1 MGWSK
6 GPCRFDGSSMS
17 KAINYG
23 GMQIYYNGSVK
34 KTGTSGSKNI
44 WSGDG
49 DICVVYSQKNQI
61 GNQIF
66 KVSGKVQECT
76 KLAR

>member
-1 MGWSK
+1 MGM
-6 GPCRFDGSSMS
+6 CISS
-17 KAINYG
+17 G

-34 KTGTSGSKNI
+34 NTGSSGGKNI

-49 DICVVYSQKNQI
+49 DICVVYNKKNQI

-66 KVSGKVQECT
+66 RVSGKVQDCT

>member
-6 GPCRFDGSSMS
+6 GPCSFDGSYMS
-17 KAINYG
+17 KAINHG
-23 GMQIYYNGSVK
+23 GMQIYYNGSVRS
-34 KTGTSGSKNI
+34 TGTSGGKQI

-49 DICVVYSQKNQI
+49 DICVVYSQKSQI
-61 GNQIF
+61 GKHIF
-66 KVSGKVQECT
+66 KVSGTVQECT